1 MAIVPKRKTSK
12 QRKHKR
18 RTHDALVPQN
28 LVACKNCS
36 SFIQQ
41 HRVCQKCGFYKD
53 KIVEGYKSLDSR
65 NN

>member
-18 RTHDALVPQN
+18 RTHDSLTIPN

-36 SFIQQ
+36 EKIQQ
-41 HRVCQKCGFYKD
+41 HRVCQFCGFYKGKKVD
-53 KIVEGYKSLDSR
+53 GFLAKNDR
-65 NN
+65 

>member
-18 RTHDALVPQN
+18 RTHDALPVQN

-36 SFIQQ
+36 QLIQQ
-41 HRVCQKCGFYKD
+41 HRVCESCGFYKG
-53 KIVEGYKSLDSR
+53 KKVEGYKSLDMR
-65 NN
+65 NA

>member
-18 RTHDALVPQN
+18 RTHDALVVQN
-28 LVACKNCS
+28 LVACKNCTNLT
-36 SFIQQ
+36 QQ
-41 HRVCQKCGFYKD
+41 HKVCEMCGFYKD
-53 KIVEGYKSLDSR
+53 KIVEGYKSINSR